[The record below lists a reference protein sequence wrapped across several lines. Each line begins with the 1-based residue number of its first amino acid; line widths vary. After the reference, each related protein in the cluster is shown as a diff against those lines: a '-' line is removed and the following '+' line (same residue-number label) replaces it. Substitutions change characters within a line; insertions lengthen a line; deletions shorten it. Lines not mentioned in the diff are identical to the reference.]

1 MHKVEKK
8 DFLGLEFDRKKKK
21 KPTEDNYWSD
31 LKYMLKL
38 VSLCKVIWKNSHMV
52 RRGLEL
58 AEDKNISTSLGWL
71 LEHKM
76 MVRSDT

>member
-1 MHKVEKK
+1 
-8 DFLGLEFDRKKKK
+8 
-21 KPTEDNYWSD
+21 
-31 LKYMLKL
+31 MLKL

-58 AEDKNISTSLGWL
+58 TEDKNISTSLGWS
-71 LEHKM
+71 LEHKI